1 MRALI
6 VLEKICLVNI
16 VFKWVT
22 PFEAVCIHYVQEFF
36 QNISIYIP
44 KYSNWTIIFCDSH
57 FKSHFQCT
65 VECWQSNY
73 RLNCVTHRY
82 VGVEFASVEQTY
94 YDIDCHCTYF
104 GRFTLPFGVINRLLS
119 IHILM
124 NWNKLHNWTLWFD
137 HVVLNRIKKSYSSW
151 KKKKFL
157 QKKMST
163 NGNMICRIK
172 YAWW

>member
-1 MRALI
+1 M
-6 VLEKICLVNI
+6 KQY
-16 VFKWVT
+16 VFIMFK
-22 PFEAVCIHYVQEFF
+22 EFF

-73 RLNCVTHRY
+73 RLNCVTHTY

-137 HVVLNRIKKSYSSW
+137 HVVLNRIKKSYSNW
-151 KKKKFL
+151 KKSFL
-157 QKKMST
+157 QKKSLLMEIWSAT
-163 NGNMICRIK
+163 LNMHGDSSFIVWNIHRSQMIV
-172 YAWW
+172 